1 MNMYEEIYVYLWY
14 VYVSYHINNNNN
26 KMRYTQTHKSEC
38 KREVKHKL
46 VILCVKPAF

>member
-14 VYVSYHINNNNN
+14 VYISYHINNN
-26 KMRYTQTHKSEC
+26 KKRYTQTHKSEC